1 MPIALVV
8 VESPGKAKTINK
20 FLGKEYKVMA
30 CMGHVRDLP
39 VKELGIDI
47 EEGFRPKYRTIRGKG
62 KVLKQLRSAAKSAGT
77 IILATDPDREGE
89 AIAWHV
95 AHELGRE
102 PQDVQ
107 RVMFS
112 EITDRAVTEA
122 VASPGEIDLH
132 KVDAQQARRILDR
145 LVGYQVSPFL
155 WKTIH
160 GGLSAGRVQS
170 VALRLICEREE
181 EVEAFVPEEYWTIEA
196 LVKKGQTD
204 PFTARL
210 VSCRGEK
217 PAITNQEEAERITSE
232 LQSSADSDGGYRID
246 KVVRREQRRNPSPPF
261 ITSTLQQEAARRL
274 RFSARKTM
282 MVAQQLYEGIDVDG
296 EATGLITY
304 MRTDSTRLAPEAVEG
319 ARSYIESQFGPDYVP
334 KTPRQYKRG
343 KAAQDAHE
351 AIRPTDLEL
360 LPATLE
366 SGLNRDQL
374 RLYRL
379 IWERFIA
386 CQMAPAVFDRTTVEI
401 TAGDHGLRA
410 TGSILKF
417 PGFTALYTEGTD
429 DEKEEA
435 EGRLPDSLAE
445 GDQLALQELDPQQH
459 FTKPPPRYS
468 DATLVKEL
476 EAQEIGR
483 PSTYHTI
490 ISTLLDRDYATKDRG
505 RFVPSELGRTVTKI
519 LVVAFPDIFNV
530 DFTARM
536 EDELDQVANGNVDWV
551 KVVTDFYGPFSK
563 DLNQL
568 ESQTADLKRSLQ
580 EETGEACEKCGD
592 KMVIKWG
599 RNGKFIACSGFPK
612 CRNTR
617 PLDEEDAPEI
627 IDEKC
632 ESCGAQMMVRT
643 GRNGKFLGCSAYPEC
658 RNTRPLKLG
667 VPCPKDGCEG
677 ELVERSSRRG
687 RTFYG
692 CDRYPDCDF
701 ATWAKPLK
709 QECPACSGPFL
720 AEHTSRKGDSS
731 VKCLKCKHTV
741 PDGVQAQEE
750 ESSDAEE

>member
-1 MPIALVV
+1 MPKSLVV
-8 VESPGKAKTINK
+8 VESPAKAKTINK
-20 FLGKEYKVMA
+20 FLGKDYKVMA

-39 VKELGIDI
+39 VKELGIEIDK
-47 EEGFRPKYRTIRGKG
+47 GFRPKYSTIRGKG
-62 KVLKQLRSAAKSAGT
+62 KVLKELRSAAKSAGT

-95 AHELGRE
+95 AHAMGRE

-107 RVMFS
+107 RVMFN

-122 VASPGEIDLH
+122 VASPGKIDLH

-170 VALRLICEREE
+170 VALRMICEREA
-181 EVEAFVPEEYWTIEA
+181 EVVAFVPEEYWTIEA
-196 LVKKGQTD
+196 SVKKDQTD

-210 VSCRGEK
+210 VGFRGEK
-217 PAITNQEEAERITSE
+217 LAVTNQDEAERITSE
-232 LQSSADSDGGYRID
+232 LQSISDSDGGYRID

-274 RFSARKTM
+274 RFTARKTM
-282 MVAQQLYEGIDVDG
+282 MVAQQLYEGIEING

-319 ARSYIESQFGPDYVP
+319 ARGYIQSKYGPDYVP
-334 KTPRQYKRG
+334 KAPRQYRRG
-343 KAAQDAHE
+343 KGAQDAHE

-360 LPATLE
+360 LPAALE
-366 SGLNRDQL
+366 SGLTRDQN

-379 IWERFIA
+379 IWDRFIA
-386 CQMAPAVFDRTTVEI
+386 CQMTPAVFDRTTVDI
-401 TAGDHGLRA
+401 SAGDYGLRA

-429 DEKEEA
+429 DEQEEA
-435 EGRLPDSLAE
+435 EGRLPDSLEE
-445 GDQLALQELDPQQH
+445 GDRLALQELDPEQH

-476 EAQEIGR
+476 EAQGIGR

-490 ISTLLDRDYATKDRG
+490 ISTLLDREYTTKDRG
-505 RFVPSELGRTVTKI
+505 RFMPTELGRTVNRI
-519 LVVAFPDIFNV
+519 LVESFPDIFNV
-530 DFTARM
+530 KFTARM
-536 EDELDQVANGNVDWV
+536 EDELDQVESGASGWV
-551 KVVTDFYGPFSK
+551 KVVEDFYGP
-563 DLNQL
+563 
-568 ESQTADLKRSLQ
+568 LKRDLDVVDPKKIK
-580 EETGEACEKCGD
+580 EGLVEPTGETCEKCGD

-617 PLDEEDAPEI
+617 PLEEEDAPQVV
-627 IDEKC
+627 DETC

-667 VPCPKDGCEG
+667 IPCPKDGCDG

-692 CDRYPDCDF
+692 CGKYPDCDF
-701 ATWAKPLK
+701 ASWAKPLK
-709 QECPACSGPFL
+709 QECPACGGPFL

-731 VKCLKCKHTV
+731 VKCLKCQHTV
-741 PDGVQAQEE
+741 PDGVQTQEDE
-750 ESSDAEE
+750 TAETVD